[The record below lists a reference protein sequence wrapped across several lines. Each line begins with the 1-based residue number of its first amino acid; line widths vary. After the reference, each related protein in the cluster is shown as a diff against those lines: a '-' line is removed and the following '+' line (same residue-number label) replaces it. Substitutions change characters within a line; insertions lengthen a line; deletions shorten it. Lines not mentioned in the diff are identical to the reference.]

1 MMRRY
6 QSTPTIAEVIAVIAS
21 TLCRVLGAATLLAGL
36 AAPAWHGAATA
47 ADPATSN
54 KGGEVRGTARADERA
69 GEHGDQG
76 RDRAEANKTKA
87 KPGKGNRKTGKA
99 AK

>member
-1 MMRRY
+1 M
-6 QSTPTIAEVIAVIAS
+6 TPSKT
-21 TLCRVLGAATLLAGL
+21 CRILAAATCL
-36 AAPAWHGAATA
+36 AAFSPPLYNGTAAA

-69 GEHGDQG
+69 GARGDQG

-87 KPGKGNRKTGKA
+87 NKGKSTAAPAGNAPK
-99 AK
+99 